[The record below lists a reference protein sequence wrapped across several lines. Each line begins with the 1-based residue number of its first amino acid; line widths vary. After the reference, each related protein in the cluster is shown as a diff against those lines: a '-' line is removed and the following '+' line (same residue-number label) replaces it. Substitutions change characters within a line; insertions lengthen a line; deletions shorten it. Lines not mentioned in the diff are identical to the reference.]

1 MAIGA
6 SVGILLSAAYFLW
19 TLQRMFFGQLRL
31 KGGESWKTQLVDVTI
46 REKFALVPLAILAFV
61 LGIFPSLLFNKMN
74 ASVLALVQLITG

>member
-19 TLQRMFFGQLRL
+19 TLQRMFFGQLHL
-31 KGGESWKTQLVDVTI
+31 KGGESWRNQLVDVNI
-46 REKFALVPLAILAFV
+46 REKFALVPLAVLALL
-61 LGIFPSLLFNKMN
+61 LGIFPSLLFGKMN